1 MSNRHVLID
10 FPLSKLERY
19 LLCASWF
26 PLRSAFNPAALT
38 KAICPKFKPACTG
51 APQALPGTSVQL
63 IAVPTET
70 SCWLTLSH
78 GHKTKICRGELSIWS
93 PLGQALLGK
102 TCGDVVQVR
111 LFRRTLRF
119 IVGDI
124 LTVYQHR

>member
-1 MSNRHVLID
+1 MSNHHVLID

-19 LLCASWF
+19 LLCTSWF
-26 PLRSAFNPAALT
+26 PLRSAFKPAALT
-38 KAICPKFKPACTG
+38 KGIYPKCKPASTG
-51 APQALPGTSVQL
+51 VPQALTGSSIQL
-63 IAVPTET
+63 IAIPSEA

-78 GHKTKICRGELSIWS
+78 DHKTRICQGELSIWS

-102 TCGDVVQVR
+102 TCGDVVQVQ

-124 LTVYQHR
+124 LTTYQHR